1 MNKFPFLWLLLVSA
15 HMTVFSQISNDD
27 VLFSVGDEPI
37 LAQEFIRVYNK
48 NLEIVQDESQK
59 DIDAYLNLFVNYKL
73 KLQEAK
79 SIGLDK
85 KPSYL
90 KELKGYQKQLSK
102 KYLTES
108 NVTEALIKEAYD
120 RMSYE
125 IKAQHILVRIEEYEK
140 DTTAYYKKILNFK
153 ERFFKQGFESV
164 KTSVHN
170 GNTVFVE
177 DLGYFSSFKMV
188 YDFESAA
195 YNTGVGEISD
205 PFRTQYGYHV
215 VKVLDKRKSQGEVT
229 VGHIMISL
237 NENDSLAKAEVRIN
251 ELYKMLQ
258 QGQKFESLAQQFSED
273 KSSAKMG
280 GKLKSF
286 KTGQLASAEFEK
298 VAFSLQNNGD
308 ISIPFKTSYGWHIV
322 KLYNKTPLASY
333 EQLKS
338 DLEQQVKRDS
348 RSKLISSAMS
358 KKLRQNYKV
367 PEAAVVLPNFLEF
380 FDEEFFKNTWTL
392 SESFEG
398 SKQFIVIGNNQLVY
412 SDFYNYL
419 NNSKR
424 GLKVRQSV
432 TDFVTT
438 QYENFVNSEVLKYH
452 EENLE
457 FVNVDFANI
466 LNEYREGLLLF
477 DLMEDKVWNAVK
489 SDTAALHA
497 FYESNKKDYLNP
509 EKVKAILVTSPKKEF
524 IKKAKKLL
532 IENKTVEEI
541 KQQINTSDQNILV
554 TTGMLSK
561 NTNIIP
567 EDFLM
572 KIGLS
577 DIYKWNK
584 AYHIVMV
591 TEVLPESIKTFED
604 AKGLVI
610 SDYQIIYE
618 KNWMEVLSKKYKVSV
633 NKEVLKRTKQQL
645 NN

>member
-1 MNKFPFLWLLLVSA
+1 
-15 HMTVFSQISNDD
+15 MTVFSQISNDD

-79 SIGLDK
+79 SLGLDK

-286 KTGQLASAEFEK
+286 KTGQLGSAEFEK

-398 SKQFIVIGNNQLVY
+398 SKQFIVIGNKQLVY

-618 KNWMEVLSKKYKVSV
+618 KNWMEVLSKKYKVYV

>member
-1 MNKFPFLWLLLVSA
+1 MNKFSFLWLLLVSA

-79 SIGLDK
+79 SLGLDK

-398 SKQFIVIGNNQLVY
+398 SKQFIVIGNKQLVY

-489 SDTAALHA
+489 SDTAVLHA

>member
-1 MNKFPFLWLLLVSA
+1 MNKFSFLWSLLVSA

-79 SIGLDK
+79 SLGLDK

-120 RMSYE
+120 RMFYE

-398 SKQFIVIGNNQLVY
+398 SKQFIVIGNKQLVY

-572 KIGLS
+572 KMGLS

>member
-1 MNKFPFLWLLLVSA
+1 MNKFSFLWLLLVSA

-79 SIGLDK
+79 SLGLDK

-398 SKQFIVIGNNQLVY
+398 SKQFVVIGNKQLVY

-541 KQQINTSDQNILV
+541 KQQINISDQNILV

-572 KIGLS
+572 KMGLS

-618 KNWMEVLSKKYKVSV
+618 KNWMEVLSKKYKVYV

>member
-1 MNKFPFLWLLLVSA
+1 MNKFSFLWLLLVSA
-15 HMTVFSQISNDD
+15 HLTVFSQISNDD

-79 SIGLDK
+79 SLGLDK

-398 SKQFIVIGNNQLVY
+398 SKQFIVIGNKQLVY

-541 KQQINTSDQNILV
+541 KQQINISDQNILV

>member
-1 MNKFPFLWLLLVSA
+1 MNKFSFLWLLLVSA

-79 SIGLDK
+79 SLGLDK

-205 PFRTQYGYHV
+205 PFRTQYGYHI

-322 KLYNKTPLASY
+322 KLYNKTHLASY

-398 SKQFIVIGNNQLVY
+398 SKQFIVIGNKQLVY

>member
-1 MNKFPFLWLLLVSA
+1 MNKFSFLWLLLVSA

-79 SIGLDK
+79 SLGLDK

-398 SKQFIVIGNNQLVY
+398 SKQFIVIGNKQLVY

-618 KNWMEVLSKKYKVSV
+618 KNWMEVLSKKYKVYV

>member
-1 MNKFPFLWLLLVSA
+1 MNKFSFLWLLLVSA

-79 SIGLDK
+79 SLGLDK

-398 SKQFIVIGNNQLVY
+398 SKQFIVIGNKQLVY

-457 FVNVDFANI
+457 FVNVDFADI

-477 DLMEDKVWNAVK
+477 DLMEDKVWNTVK
-489 SDTAALHA
+489 SDTVALYA
-497 FYESNKKDYLNP
+497 YYESNKEGYLNP
-509 EKVKAILVTSPKKEF
+509 EKIEAILVTSPKKEF

-532 IENKTVEEI
+532 IGNKTVEEI
-541 KQQINTSDQNILV
+541 KQEINISDQNILV
-554 TTGMLSK
+554 TAGTLSK

-567 EDFLM
+567 DDFVM
-572 KIGLS
+572 KKGLS
-577 DIYKWNK
+577 NIYKWNK
-584 AYHIVMV
+584 GYHIVLV

-618 KNWMEVLSKKYKVSV
+618 KNWMKVLSEKYKVSI
-633 NKEVLKRTKQQL
+633 NQEVLKRTKQQL

>member
-1 MNKFPFLWLLLVSA
+1 MNKFSFLWLLLVSA

-79 SIGLDK
+79 SLGLDK

-398 SKQFIVIGNNQLVY
+398 SKQFIVIGNKQLVY

-572 KIGLS
+572 KMGLS

>member
-1 MNKFPFLWLLLVSA
+1 MNKFSFLWSLLVSA

-27 VLFSVGDEPI
+27 VLFSVGDEPV

-79 SIGLDK
+79 SLGLDK

-398 SKQFIVIGNNQLVY
+398 SKQFIVIGNKQLVY

-541 KQQINTSDQNILV
+541 KQQINISDQNILV

>member
-1 MNKFPFLWLLLVSA
+1 MNKFSFLWLLLVSA
-15 HMTVFSQISNDD
+15 HLTVFSQISNDD

-79 SIGLDK
+79 SLGLDK

-120 RMSYE
+120 RMFYE

-398 SKQFIVIGNNQLVY
+398 SKQFIVIGNKQLVY

-572 KIGLS
+572 KMGLS

-618 KNWMEVLSKKYKVSV
+618 KNWMEVLSKKYKVYV

>member
-153 ERFFKQGFESV
+153 ERFFNQGFESV

-398 SKQFIVIGNNQLVY
+398 SKQFIVIGNKQLVY

>member
-1 MNKFPFLWLLLVSA
+1 MNKFSFLWLLLVSA

-27 VLFSVGDEPI
+27 VLFSVGDEPV

-79 SIGLDK
+79 SLGLDK

-333 EQLKS
+333 EQLKL
-338 DLEQQVKRDS
+338 DLERQVKRDS

-398 SKQFIVIGNNQLVY
+398 SKQFIVIGNKQLVY

-572 KIGLS
+572 KMGLS

>member
-1 MNKFPFLWLLLVSA
+1 MNKFSFLWLLLVSA

-79 SIGLDK
+79 SLGLDK

-398 SKQFIVIGNNQLVY
+398 SKQFIVIGNKQLVY

-572 KIGLS
+572 KMGLS

-618 KNWMEVLSKKYKVSV
+618 KNWMEVLSKKYKVYV

>member
-1 MNKFPFLWLLLVSA
+1 
-15 HMTVFSQISNDD
+15 MTVFSQISNDD

-79 SIGLDK
+79 SLGLDK

-398 SKQFIVIGNNQLVY
+398 SKQFIVIGNKQLVY

>member
-1 MNKFPFLWLLLVSA
+1 MNKFSFLWLLLVSA

-79 SIGLDK
+79 SLGLDK

-153 ERFFKQGFESV
+153 DRFFKQGFESV
-164 KTSVHN
+164 KNSVHN

-398 SKQFIVIGNNQLVY
+398 SKQFIVIGNKQLVY

-618 KNWMEVLSKKYKVSV
+618 KNWMEVLSKKYKVYV

>member
-1 MNKFPFLWLLLVSA
+1 
-15 HMTVFSQISNDD
+15 MTVFSQISNDD

-79 SIGLDK
+79 SLGLDK

-367 PEAAVVLPNFLEF
+367 PEAAVVLPNFLDF

-398 SKQFIVIGNNQLVY
+398 SKQFIVIGNKQLVY

>member
-1 MNKFPFLWLLLVSA
+1 MNKFSFLWLLLVSA

-398 SKQFIVIGNNQLVY
+398 SKQFIVIGNKQLVY

>member
-280 GKLKSF
+280 GKLKPF

-398 SKQFIVIGNNQLVY
+398 SKQFIVIGNKQLVY

>member
-1 MNKFPFLWLLLVSA
+1 MNKFSFLWLLLVSA
-15 HMTVFSQISNDD
+15 HLTVFSQISNDD

-79 SIGLDK
+79 SLGLDK

-398 SKQFIVIGNNQLVY
+398 SKQFIVIGNKQLVY

-572 KIGLS
+572 KMGLS

-618 KNWMEVLSKKYKVSV
+618 KNWMEVLSKKYKVYV

>member
-1 MNKFPFLWLLLVSA
+1 MNKFSFLWLLLVSA

-79 SIGLDK
+79 SLGLDK

-215 VKVLDKRKSQGEVT
+215 VKVLDKRKSQGKVT

-398 SKQFIVIGNNQLVY
+398 SKQFIVIGNKQLVY

>member
-1 MNKFPFLWLLLVSA
+1 MNKFSFLWLLLVSA

-27 VLFSVGDEPI
+27 VLFSVGDEPV

-79 SIGLDK
+79 SLGLDK

-215 VKVLDKRKSQGEVT
+215 VKVLDKRKSQGAVT

-237 NENDSLAKAEVRIN
+237 NENDSLASAEVRIN

-308 ISIPFKTSYGWHIV
+308 ISIPFKSSYGWHIV
-322 KLYNKTPLASY
+322 KLYNKKPLASY
-333 EQLKS
+333 EQLKL
-338 DLEQQVKRDS
+338 DLERQVKRDS

-380 FDEEFFKNTWTL
+380 FNEEFFKNTWRL

-398 SKQFIVIGNNQLVY
+398 NKQFIVIGNKQLVY
-412 SDFYNYL
+412 SDFYNYI

-477 DLMEDKVWNAVK
+477 DLMEDKVWNTVK
-489 SDTAALHA
+489 SDTVALHA

-567 EDFLM
+567 DDFLM
-572 KIGLS
+572 KMGLS

>member
-1 MNKFPFLWLLLVSA
+1 MNKFSFLWLLLVSA

-79 SIGLDK
+79 SLGLDK

-90 KELKGYQKQLSK
+90 KELKGYQKLLSK

-398 SKQFIVIGNNQLVY
+398 SKQFIVIGNKQLVY

>member
-1 MNKFPFLWLLLVSA
+1 MNKFSFLWLLLVSA
-15 HMTVFSQISNDD
+15 HLTVFSQISNDD
-27 VLFSVGDEPI
+27 VLFSVGDEPV

-79 SIGLDK
+79 SLGLDK

-398 SKQFIVIGNNQLVY
+398 SKQFIVIGNKQLVY

>member
-1 MNKFPFLWLLLVSA
+1 MNKFSFLWLLLVSA

-79 SIGLDK
+79 SLGLDK

-398 SKQFIVIGNNQLVY
+398 SKQFIVIGNKQLVY
-412 SDFYNYL
+412 SDFYNYI

-572 KIGLS
+572 KMGLS

-618 KNWMEVLSKKYKVSV
+618 KNWMEVLSKKYKVYV

>member
-1 MNKFPFLWLLLVSA
+1 MNKFSFLWLLLVSA

-398 SKQFIVIGNNQLVY
+398 SKQFIVIGNKQLVY

-567 EDFLM
+567 DDFLM
-572 KIGLS
+572 KMGLS

>member
-398 SKQFIVIGNNQLVY
+398 SKQFIVIGNKQLVY

>member
-1 MNKFPFLWLLLVSA
+1 MNKFSFLWLLLVSA

-79 SIGLDK
+79 SLGLDK

-398 SKQFIVIGNNQLVY
+398 SKQFIVIGNKQLVY
-412 SDFYNYL
+412 FDFYNYL

>member
-398 SKQFIVIGNNQLVY
+398 SKQFIVIGNKQLVY

-604 AKGLVI
+604 ARGLVI

>member
-27 VLFSVGDEPI
+27 VLFSVGDEPV

-79 SIGLDK
+79 SLGLDK

-398 SKQFIVIGNNQLVY
+398 SKQFIVIGNKQLVY

>member
-280 GKLKSF
+280 GELKSF

-398 SKQFIVIGNNQLVY
+398 SKQFIVIGNKQLVY

>member
-1 MNKFPFLWLLLVSA
+1 MNKFSFLWLLLVSA

-79 SIGLDK
+79 SLGLDK

-398 SKQFIVIGNNQLVY
+398 SKQFIVIGNKQLVY

>member
-1 MNKFPFLWLLLVSA
+1 MNKFLCLLLLLITV
-15 HMTVFSQISNDD
+15 HMTTFSQISNNDI
-27 VLFSVGDEPI
+27 LFSVGDEPI

-79 SIGLDK
+79 SLGLDK

-125 IKAQHILVRIEEYEK
+125 IKAQHILVRLEEYEK
-140 DTTAYYKKILNFK
+140 DTTAFYKKILNFK
-153 ERFFKQGFESV
+153 ERFLNQGFESV

-177 DLGYFSSFKMV
+177 DLGYFSGFKMV

-215 VKVLDKRKSQGEVT
+215 VKVLDKRKSRGEVT

-237 NENDSLAKAEVRIN
+237 KENDSLASAEVRIK

-258 QGQKFESLAQQFSED
+258 QDQKFESLAQQFSED

-348 RSKLISSAMS
+348 RSKLISSAMN
-358 KKLRQNYKV
+358 KKLRQKYNV
-367 PEAAVVLPNFLEF
+367 LEAAIVLPIFL
-380 FDEEFFKNTWTL
+380 
-392 SESFEG
+392 ESFEEP
-398 SKQFIVIGNNQLVY
+398 FN
-412 SDFYNYL
+412 
-419 NNSKR
+419 
-424 GLKVRQSV
+424 
-432 TDFVTT
+432 
-438 QYENFVNSEVLKYH
+438 
-452 EENLE
+452 
-457 FVNVDFANI
+457 
-466 LNEYREGLLLF
+466 
-477 DLMEDKVWNAVK
+477 
-489 SDTAALHA
+489 TAIRAGT
-497 FYESNKKDYLNP
+497 P
-509 EKVKAILVTSPKKEF
+509 
-524 IKKAKKLL
+524 
-532 IENKTVEEI
+532 
-541 KQQINTSDQNILV
+541 
-554 TTGMLSK
+554 
-561 NTNIIP
+561 
-567 EDFLM
+567 
-572 KIGLS
+572 
-577 DIYKWNK
+577 
-584 AYHIVMV
+584 
-591 TEVLPESIKTFED
+591 LPS
-604 AKGLVI
+604 L
-610 SDYQIIYE
+610 Y
-618 KNWMEVLSKKYKVSV
+618 
-633 NKEVLKRTKQQL
+633 
-645 NN
+645 

>member
-1 MNKFPFLWLLLVSA
+1 MNKFSFLWLLLVSA

-79 SIGLDK
+79 SLGLDK

-164 KTSVHN
+164 KNSVHN

-398 SKQFIVIGNNQLVY
+398 SKQFIVIGNKQLVY

-618 KNWMEVLSKKYKVSV
+618 KNWMEVLSKKYKVYV

>member
-1 MNKFPFLWLLLVSA
+1 MNKFLCLLLLLITV
-15 HMTVFSQISNDD
+15 HMTTFSQISNNDI
-27 VLFSVGDEPI
+27 LFSVGDEPV
-37 LAQEFIRVYNK
+37 LAKEFIRVYNK
-48 NLEIVQDESQK
+48 NLDIVQDESQK
-59 DIDAYLNLFVNYKL
+59 DIDAYLDLFVNYKL

-79 SIGLDK
+79 TLGLDK
-85 KPSYL
+85 KSSYL

-120 RMSYE
+120 RISYD
-125 IKAQHILVRIEEYEK
+125 IKAQHILVRLEEYEK
-140 DTTAYYKKILNFK
+140 DTTAFYKKILNFK
-153 ERFFKQGFESV
+153 ERFLNQGFESV

-177 DLGYFSSFKMV
+177 DLGYFSGFKMV

-215 VKVLDKRKSQGEVT
+215 VKVLDKRKSRGEVT

-237 NENDSLAKAEVRIN
+237 KENDSLASAEVRIK

-258 QGQKFESLAQQFSED
+258 QDQKFESLAQQFSED
-273 KSSAKMG
+273 FSSAKKG
-280 GKLKSF
+280 GKLKPF

-308 ISIPFKTSYGWHIV
+308 ISIPFKTNYGWHII
-322 KLYNKTPLASY
+322 KLYSKKPLASY
-333 EQLKS
+333 EELKP

-348 RSKLISSAMS
+348 RSKLISSAMN
-358 KKLRQNYKV
+358 KKLRQKYNV
-367 PEAAVVLPNFLEF
+367 LEAAIVLPIFLES
-380 FDEEFFKNTWTL
+380 FDEEFFKSTWSL
-392 SESFEG
+392 PESFDG
-398 SKQFIVIGNNQLVY
+398 SKEFIVIGNKKLTY
-412 SDFYNYL
+412 SDFYKYL
-419 NNSKR
+419 FNSKR

-432 TDFVTT
+432 TDFTT
-438 QYENFVNSEVLKYH
+438 IQYENFVNSEVLKYH

-477 DLMEDKVWNAVK
+477 DLMEDKVWNTVK
-489 SDTAALHA
+489 SDTVALYA
-497 FYESNKKDYLNP
+497 YYESNKEGYLNP
-509 EKVKAILVTSPKKEF
+509 EKIEAILVTSPKKEF

-532 IENKTVEEI
+532 IGNKTVEEI
-541 KQQINTSDQNILV
+541 KQEINISDQNILV
-554 TTGMLSK
+554 TAGTLSK

-567 EDFLM
+567 DDFVM
-572 KIGLS
+572 KKGLS
-577 DIYKWNK
+577 NIYKWNK
-584 AYHIVMV
+584 GYHIVLV

-618 KNWMEVLSKKYKVSV
+618 KNWMKVLSEKYKVSI
-633 NKEVLKRTKQQL
+633 NQEVLKRTKQQL

>member
-1 MNKFPFLWLLLVSA
+1 MNKFSFLWLLLVSA

-79 SIGLDK
+79 SLGLDK

-125 IKAQHILVRIEEYEK
+125 MKAQHILVRIEEYEK

-398 SKQFIVIGNNQLVY
+398 SKQFIVIGNKQLVY

-618 KNWMEVLSKKYKVSV
+618 KNWMEVLSKKYKVYV

>member
-1 MNKFPFLWLLLVSA
+1 MNKFSFLWLLLVSA
-15 HMTVFSQISNDD
+15 HLTVFSQISNDD

-79 SIGLDK
+79 SLGLDK

-398 SKQFIVIGNNQLVY
+398 SKQFIVIGNKQLVY

-618 KNWMEVLSKKYKVSV
+618 KNWMEVLSKKYKVYV

>member
-1 MNKFPFLWLLLVSA
+1 MNKFSFLWLLLVSA

-27 VLFSVGDEPI
+27 VLFSVGDEPV

-79 SIGLDK
+79 SLGLDK

-398 SKQFIVIGNNQLVY
+398 SKQFIVIGNKQLVY

-572 KIGLS
+572 KMGLS

-618 KNWMEVLSKKYKVSV
+618 KNWMEVLSKKYKVYV

>member
-280 GKLKSF
+280 GKLKPF

-398 SKQFIVIGNNQLVY
+398 SKQFIVIGNKQLGI
-412 SDFYNYL
+412 F
-419 NNSKR
+419 
-424 GLKVRQSV
+424 
-432 TDFVTT
+432 
-438 QYENFVNSEVLKYH
+438 
-452 EENLE
+452 
-457 FVNVDFANI
+457 
-466 LNEYREGLLLF
+466 
-477 DLMEDKVWNAVK
+477 
-489 SDTAALHA
+489 
-497 FYESNKKDYLNP
+497 
-509 EKVKAILVTSPKKEF
+509 
-524 IKKAKKLL
+524 
-532 IENKTVEEI
+532 
-541 KQQINTSDQNILV
+541 
-554 TTGMLSK
+554 
-561 NTNIIP
+561 
-567 EDFLM
+567 
-572 KIGLS
+572 
-577 DIYKWNK
+577 
-584 AYHIVMV
+584 
-591 TEVLPESIKTFED
+591 
-604 AKGLVI
+604 
-610 SDYQIIYE
+610 
-618 KNWMEVLSKKYKVSV
+618 
-633 NKEVLKRTKQQL
+633 
-645 NN
+645 